1 MPKRKPELK
10 SIRSAIILIISLL
23 FIITAD
29 AGILQA
35 EEPVEEAAEEE
46 PVKVIQAQETAVSEE
61 MSFDGFTEPGE
72 VVEVIPGIGGDVVDI
87 SASVGQEVAEG
98 DLLAE
103 LEAEALDFEIRAA
116 EEVLEQARLELEM
129 AETGAREEELKQA
142 EAQYEAARES
152 LEIAED
158 IHERVEYL
166 YENDVA
172 PRSELDEAE
181 MKLIEARASYEAAEQ
196 DLEMARTGA
205 RPEEQEM
212 ARSAI
217 SEGEYEL
224 EQARIKQDDLEI
236 TAPTSGTIGEVPI
249 EEGLTIGEDTPV
261 AGIMDLDELNFV
273 VEASARRIAEVEVG
287 QSVELTFDSQ
297 PDRVYEGNVDRIY
310 PAADEDTGQFEFEI
324 TVPNHD
330 RALKAGEY
338 GEARVMVGREESGT
352 EIPDSALKDEADPHV
367 YIVDNQML
375 REVDVSIVSEGDDYY
390 TVQGDI
396 GAGDLIVHTAD
407 EEHYDG
413 FPAELVE
420 VIDW

>member
-1 MPKRKPELK
+1 MPKRKPEIK
-10 SIRSAIILIISLL
+10 SSRSALILIISLL
-23 FIITAD
+23 FIITAG

-35 EEPVEEAAEEE
+35 EEPEEEAAEEE

-61 MSFDGFTEPGE
+61 MFFDGFTEPGK
-72 VVEVIPGIGGDVVDI
+72 VVEVIPGTGGDVVDI
-87 SASVGQEVAEG
+87 RASAGQEVAEG
-98 DLLAE
+98 DLLAR
-103 LEAEALDFEIRAA
+103 LEAEALDLGIRAA
-116 EEVLEQARLELEM
+116 EEALEQARLELEM
-129 AETGAREEELKQA
+129 AEAGAREEELKQA
-142 EAQYEAARES
+142 EAQYQAARES

-181 MKLIEARASYEAAEQ
+181 MNLIEARAAYEAAEQ

-205 RPEEQEM
+205 RPEELEI

-217 SEGEYEL
+217 SEAEYEL
-224 EQARIKQDDLEI
+224 EQARISQDDLEV
-236 TAPTSGTIGEVPI
+236 TAPASGTVGMVPV
-249 EEGLTIGEDTPV
+249 EEGMTIGEDTPV
-261 AGIMDLDELNFV
+261 AVIMDLDELNFV
-273 VEASARRIAEVEVG
+273 VEASSRRIAEVEVG

-297 PDRVYEGNVDRIY
+297 PDRIYEGNVDRIY

-338 GEARVMVGREESGT
+338 GEARVMIGREERGA
-352 EIPDSALKDEADPHV
+352 EIPASALGDEADPHI
-367 YIVDNQML
+367 YIVENQML
-375 REVDVSIVSEGDDYY
+375 RRVDVSIISEGDDYY

-396 GAGDLIVHTAD
+396 GAGDLIVHSAD

-413 FPAELVE
+413 FPAALVE
-420 VIDW
+420 VISW